1 MTQKVKNTSYKKLG
15 YDGIDTAK
23 IVNSL
28 NLLLANYQIHHQKMK
43 NFQWNVK
50 GVSFFELNRQFL
62 RYAETANSNIDE
74 LAERIRVF
82 GQQPLSTL
90 AEYLEVAEIKE
101 AGAELDSEMMVR
113 QTLKDFQILLSFMV
127 DVTDAA
133 IEVGDTASEE
143 MINLFIR
150 DLEGNHWK
158 LSAWLQKKA

>member
-1 MTQKVKNTSYKKLG
+1 MTKKIKNTSYKKLG

-28 NLLLANYQIHHQKMK
+28 NLLLANYRVHQQNMK

-50 GVSFFELNRQFL
+50 GISFFELNRQFL
-62 RYAETANSNIDE
+62 SYAETANTNIDAI
-74 LAERIRVF
+74 AERIRVF

-90 AEYLEVAEIKE
+90 AAYLEVAEIKE

-113 QTLKDFQILLSFMV
+113 ETLKDFQSLLSFMV
-127 DVTDAA
+127 DVTDDA
-133 IEVGDTASEE
+133 IDVGDTASEE
-143 MINLFIR
+143 MINSFIKE
-150 DLEGNHWK
+150 LEGNHWK

>member
-1 MTQKVKNTSYKKLG
+1 MTKKIKNTSYKKLG
-15 YDGIDTAK
+15 YNGIDTVQ

-28 NLLLANYQIHHQKMK
+28 NQLLANYQVHHQKMK

-50 GVSFFELNRQFL
+50 GVSFFELHRQFKS
-62 RYAETANSNIDE
+62 YAETANSNIDA

-90 AEYLEVAEIKE
+90 AECLEIAEIKE
-101 AGAELDSEMMVR
+101 LGSELYSEMMIR
-113 QTLKDFQILLSFMV
+113 ETLNDFQILLSFMV

-143 MINLFIR
+143 MINVFIK
-150 DLEGNHWK
+150 DLEKNHWM
-158 LSAWLQKKA
+158 LNAWLQKKA